1 MESKVCT
8 KCGEDKPLSEFR
20 DRKDSKDGKRNNCR
34 ICQSNYNKV
43 YNEANADYRTSQRKA
58 FYSENQKR
66 LLDIRKEYY
75 ASNKELII
83 QRKRS
88 YERFKRETDPIYRFK
103 SNIRTMIG
111 KSLTKKGYTKKS
123 QSFLIIGC
131 LQDEFIQHIES
142 LWEPWMNW
150 DNYGLYNG
158 ELNYGWDID
167 HIIPL
172 ITAST
177 EEEIIKLNHYTNL
190 QPLCGKVN
198 RKIKRDSY

>member
-1 MESKVCT
+1 MESKVCS

-20 DRKDSKDGKRNNCR
+20 NRTDSKDGKRGNC
-34 ICQSNYNKV
+34 IKCQDNYLKTYNK
-43 YNEANADYRTSQRKA
+43 ANANDIAIKRKT
-58 FYSENQKR
+58 FYDDNQKR
-66 LLDIRKEYY
+66 LLDIKKEYY
-75 ASNKELII
+75 DANKERLI
-83 QRKRS
+83 KRQTE
-88 YERFKRETDPIYRFK
+88 YDRIKKQKDPIYRFK
-103 SNIRTMIG
+103 KNIRTMIG

-131 LQDEFIQHIES
+131 LQDEFIQYIES
-142 LWEPWMNW
+142 LWKPWMNW

-158 ELNYGWDID
+158 ELDYGWDID

-172 ITAST
+172 ITATT
-177 EEEIIKLNHYTNL
+177 EEEIIKLNHYSNL